1 MTLLYHYAEDDS
13 MACSESVLGVVAA
26 AVDEIDRCLGWRNAG
41 AAISGAG
48 VPSFKHIS
56 THEDPAR
63 FTIRVMIAPM
73 VSELGY
79 GDIRGP
85 FPDKP
90 VEACGSV
97 VVSVGMNRPLDEDS
111 LMDGMLRRG
120 CAKGI
125 ATDGFR
131 WTLAVRTPSGIAVTR
146 VDLRPCYVAIL
157 EERRFRCSADI
168 DPAALEGFVRRFSRR
183 SRGRRHA
190 SSDVS

>member
-131 WTLAVRTPSGIAVTR
+131 WTLAVRTPGGIAVTR

-157 EERRFRCSADI
+157 EERRFRCPADI